1 MADGFGFH
9 DAGKPGQTGAGKS
22 EEKMEEEL
30 RIRSYFRDQV
40 RHVIEQSIRE
50 PDGFLSYFVDHE
62 PKDEEILGLLAV
74 STMMAGDSDMTDS
87 FPTSVEALAALSPNR
102 QAEICR
108 EFRKELKN
116 CLRQISA
123 A

>member
-1 MADGFGFH
+1 
-9 DAGKPGQTGAGKS
+9 
-22 EEKMEEEL
+22 MEEER
-30 RIRSYFRDQV
+30 RIRSYFKEQV
-40 RHVIEQSIRE
+40 RLVIAQSTHE
-50 PDGFLSYFVDHE
+50 PEGFLSYFVDHE

-74 STMMAGDSDMTDS
+74 TTMMGGDDDMADS
-87 FPTSVEALAALSPNR
+87 FPTTVEALAALSPTR
-102 QAEICR
+102 QAEICG

>member
-1 MADGFGFH
+1 
-9 DAGKPGQTGAGKS
+9 
-22 EEKMEEEL
+22 MEEER
-30 RIRSYFRDQV
+30 RIRSYFKEQV
-40 RHVIEQSIRE
+40 RLVIEQSIRE
-50 PDGFLSYFVDHE
+50 PDGFISYFVDHE

-74 STMMAGDSDMTDS
+74 TTMMGCDDDMTDS
-87 FPTSVEALAALSPNR
+87 FPTSVEALAALSPTR

-116 CLRQISA
+116 CLNHISA

>member
-1 MADGFGFH
+1 
-9 DAGKPGQTGAGKS
+9 
-22 EEKMEEEL
+22 MEGET
-30 RIRSYFRDQV
+30 RIRSYFKEQV
-40 RHVIEQSIRE
+40 RLVIEQSTHE
-50 PDGFLSYFVDHE
+50 PEGFLSYFIDHE

-74 STMMAGDSDMTDS
+74 STMMGGEDDMADS
-87 FPTSVEALAALSPNR
+87 FPTSVEALAALSPSR

>member
-1 MADGFGFH
+1 
-9 DAGKPGQTGAGKS
+9 
-22 EEKMEEEL
+22 MEEET
-30 RIRSYFRDQV
+30 RIRSYFKEQV
-40 RHVIEQSIRE
+40 RLVIEQSVRE

-74 STMMAGDSDMTDS
+74 TTMMGCEDVQSDS
-87 FPTSVEALAALSPNR
+87 FPTSLEALAALSPSR

-116 CLRQISA
+116 RLRQISA

>member
-1 MADGFGFH
+1 M
-9 DAGKPGQTGAGKS
+9 Q
-22 EEKMEEEL
+22 EEK
-30 RIRSYFRDQV
+30 RIRSYFKQQV
-40 RHVIEQSIRE
+40 RDVIEQSTHE

-74 STMMAGDSDMTDS
+74 TTMMGGDDDIADS
-87 FPTSVEALAALSPNR
+87 FPTSVEALAALSPTR